1 MGFAMLQLET
11 NHIVRHQNRLMT
23 QDSDVTDHRFCD

>member
-11 NHIVRHQNRLMT
+11 NHIVRYQTHLMT
-23 QDSDVTDHRFCD
+23 QDSNVTDQRFCD